1 MKWETTIVGK
11 VKTDI
16 MIYVQCVGEM
26 LPQRHMVLLK
36 KADTYAS
43 KKLTRLCENCY
54 IKVLEFIGISD
65 VNLYEGE

>member
-1 MKWETTIVGK
+1 
-11 VKTDI
+11 
-16 MIYVQCVGEM
+16 MIYVQCVGER